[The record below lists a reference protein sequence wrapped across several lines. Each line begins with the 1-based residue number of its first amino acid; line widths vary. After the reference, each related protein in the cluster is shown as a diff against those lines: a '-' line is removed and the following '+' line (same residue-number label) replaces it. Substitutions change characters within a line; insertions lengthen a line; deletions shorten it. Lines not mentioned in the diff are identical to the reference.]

1 MDKVDILRKYEFYNN
16 ADSSFKKEIENAS
29 VAVKLKAGTPY
40 FHEGGQCKQ
49 IALIG
54 IGSVRVYKTGESGR
68 EITLYH
74 VMPGDTCVLSVSC
87 FLGEKNYPAN
97 AIVES
102 ETEAVVIDSGFF
114 KRCIDSKQEVRK
126 FVFSTLAMRLTD
138 VLSLLEEITFNRLD
152 QRLSEY
158 LLKKFTNGKGEPRSI
173 KTTHEQIAVELGT
186 AREVISRL
194 LKELERMGAIEIS
207 RGMIVLK
214 NKKKLEIHY

>member
-1 MDKVDILRKYEFYNN
+1 M
-16 ADSSFKKEIENAS
+16 ENAS
-29 VAVKLKAGTPY
+29 IAVKLKAGAPY
-40 FHEGGQCKQ
+40 FYEGDQCKQ

-74 VMPGDTCVLSVSC
+74 VMPGETCVLSVSR

-114 KRCIDSKQEVRK
+114 RRCIDSKQEVRK
-126 FVFSTLAMRLTD
+126 FVFSTLAMRLTN
-138 VLSLLEEITFNRLD
+138 VLSLLEEITFNRVD

-158 LLKKFTNGKGEPRSI
+158 LLKNFTNGKRESRSI
-173 KTTHEQIAVELGT
+173 NTTHEQIALELGT
-186 AREVISRL
+186 AREVISRF
-194 LKELERMGAIEIS
+194 LKELERMGTIEIS

-214 NKKKLEIHY
+214 DKKKLEIRY